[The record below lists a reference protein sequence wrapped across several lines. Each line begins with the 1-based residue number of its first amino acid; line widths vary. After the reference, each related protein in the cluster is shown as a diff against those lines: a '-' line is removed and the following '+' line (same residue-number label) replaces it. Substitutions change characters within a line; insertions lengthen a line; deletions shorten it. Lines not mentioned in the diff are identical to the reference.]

1 MLYDN
6 EGRPQKVDPD
16 DFIRQNGPEAFA
28 RLLDKPQTDG
38 QYRMGE
44 IRAKYVDLTDDQT
57 RIAYLKEAA
66 EYISTLQSPV
76 EREIFAGTAAQ
87 ESGLPAEAVRKEV
100 ERIRSGRRRR
110 QQKEA
115 QREALQPEKQLQPKD
130 WKLRY
135 GDARSAVVEE
145 RLIAAVLGD
154 KQLAEYA
161 QVRLDPEQFSSGFLA
176 RVYQTVLDR
185 LDRDLDPDPAACM
198 NGLEPAEV
206 QLLTHI
212 LSKYA
217 GLRDQTEQVKQYIE
231 TIQYQYQK
239 RTASADDPEVL
250 LEAIRR
256 KQG

>member
-1 MLYDN
+1 M
-6 EGRPQKVDPD
+6 
-16 DFIRQNGPEAFA
+16 
-28 RLLDKPQTDG
+28 
-38 QYRMGE
+38 
-44 IRAKYVDLTDDQT
+44 
-57 RIAYLKEAA
+57 
-66 EYISTLQSPV
+66 
-76 EREIFAGTAAQ
+76 
-87 ESGLPAEAVRKEV
+87 
-100 ERIRSGRRRR
+100 
-110 QQKEA
+110 
-115 QREALQPEKQLQPKD
+115 
-130 WKLRY
+130 
-135 GDARSAVVEE
+135 EE

-239 RTASADDPEVL
+239 RTASAYDPEVL